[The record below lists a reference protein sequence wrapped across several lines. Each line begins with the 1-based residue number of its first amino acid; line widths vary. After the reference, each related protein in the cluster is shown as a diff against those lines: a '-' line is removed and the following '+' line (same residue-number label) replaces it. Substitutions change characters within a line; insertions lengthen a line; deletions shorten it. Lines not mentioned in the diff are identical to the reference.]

1 MLLSIVVNLSS
12 TVNGTQSAQ
21 QAASPLI
28 LSWSDPAL
36 MIAVGAEYSDL
47 VLRSKPSGLTLPLPS
62 LASVFDFPTSASMR
76 YCTVRLIYRHLSSR
90 SLSSA
95 YKPVCSHRH
104 SHLPDISDAWVCGH
118 LAARRNIIR
127 RRQRTVFVEFPSR
140 RDAAEPL
147 C

>member
-1 MLLSIVVNLSS
+1 MAPSPHRRPHRRCSVM
-12 TVNGTQSAQ
+12 
-21 QAASPLI
+21 AARPSP
-28 LSWSDPAL
+28 

-47 VLRSKPSGLTLPLPS
+47 VLRIKPSGLTLPLPP
-62 LASVFDFPTSASMR
+62 LASVFDFTTLASMR
-76 YCTVRLIYRHLSSR
+76 YCTVRLIHRHSVSSLIIVR
-90 SLSSA
+90 L

-118 LAARRNIIR
+118 LAVRRNIIR
-127 RRQRTVFVEFPSR
+127 RRQRAVFVEFQSR

>member
-1 MLLSIVVNLSS
+1 
-12 TVNGTQSAQ
+12 
-21 QAASPLI
+21 
-28 LSWSDPAL
+28 

-47 VLRSKPSGLTLPLPS
+47 VLRIKPSGLTLPLPP
-62 LASVFDFPTSASMR
+62 LASVFDFTTLASMR
-76 YCTVRLIYRHLSSR
+76 YCTVRLIHRHSVSSLIIVR
-90 SLSSA
+90 L

-118 LAARRNIIR
+118 LAVRRNIIR
-127 RRQRTVFVEFPSR
+127 RRQRAVFVEFQSR